1 MVFGFMAPNP
11 DNRIK
16 WCIPSRTD
24 GDTVVST
31 NPLIFSRSIKSTQ
44 AVCSAV
50 VVMESG
56 SVTDPI
62 LTCPSLLKRIF

>member
-16 WCIPSRTD
+16 WCIPSRTV

-31 NPLIFSRSIKSTQ
+31 NALIFNLSIKSTQ
-44 AVCSAV
+44 AECSAV
-50 VVMESG
+50 VGIEIG
-56 SVTDPI
+56 SAMDPI
-62 LTCPSLLKRIF
+62 FT